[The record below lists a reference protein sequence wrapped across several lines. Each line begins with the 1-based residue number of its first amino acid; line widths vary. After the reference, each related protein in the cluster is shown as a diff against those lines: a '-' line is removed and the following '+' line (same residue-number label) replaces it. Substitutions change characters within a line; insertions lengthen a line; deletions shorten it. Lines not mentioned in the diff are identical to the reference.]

1 MYFFVT
7 FDSDNM
13 LKEFDTKGNCM
24 SQGCQIVYNVLVYC
38 NVYRPLTSLT
48 YMNNS
53 YRDFQKDIWI
63 HTCTVVSISIFFE
76 NQFPWGSLLTRFEIL
91 YLVIWCIHWIPLI
104 LHFLTTW
111 RVFQLKKPRNWREN
125 WYPRILTKPHFSVT
139 CRYRRLV
146 SFLEKKEFVIICCN
160 CYIYCLC

>member
-53 YRDFQKDIWI
+53 YRDFQKDI
-63 HTCTVVSISIFFE
+63 
-76 NQFPWGSLLTRFEIL
+76 
-91 YLVIWCIHWIPLI
+91 
-104 LHFLTTW
+104 
-111 RVFQLKKPRNWREN
+111 
-125 WYPRILTKPHFSVT
+125 
-139 CRYRRLV
+139 
-146 SFLEKKEFVIICCN
+146 
-160 CYIYCLC
+160 